1 MKALARK
8 SGTRLRTWQLALGD
22 VIAISLFAP
31 IGLISHD
38 KGITLEGLA
47 RNALP
52 VGAGFLAAALLLGV
66 YRRRSLASLAAAWA
80 LGVTAGVF
88 VRAAILG
95 HGYGRTTFTFLIVT
109 LIVTGLLLAIWRCLL
124 ALLTRR
130 R

>member
-8 SGTRLRTWQLALGD
+8 SGTRLRTRQLALGD

-52 VGAGFLAAALLLGV
+52 VVVGFLAAALLLGA
-66 YRRRSLASLAAAWA
+66 YRRPGLARLAAAW
-80 LGVTAGVF
+80 LIGVTAGVLT
-88 VRAAILG
+88 RAAILG
-95 HGYGRTTFTFLIVT
+95 HGYGRTTFTFLTVT
-109 LIVTGLLLAIWRCLL
+109 LVVTGLLLAAWRGLVAVL
-124 ALLTRR
+124 ARR